1 MSLSNTQYNEIMR
14 NYEKRQLQNR
24 HLQEERYEAISKQI
38 PRLEKLNRQITSIS
52 LNRAKLKIAGNDSGL
67 QNLGNAIHDL
77 QMEKQQLL
85 TEHGFPSDYLDPV
98 YTCSNCRDTGFHDGI
113 KCHCF
118 KQAEYALVFSQ
129 SHLMEDIKA
138 YRFEDFSLDYYPNT
152 LIDDKSSASS
162 YELANIALRTCETFT
177 EQFSNQF
184 QNLFLYGSVGIG
196 KTFLSNCVANNILN
210 QGYSV
215 LYLTAFSLFDIFQK
229 SVFEK
234 QIQAKE
240 EAQHILDCDLL
251 IIDDLGTEF
260 ANSFTTS
267 QFFMCINERLLRKKA
282 TIISSNLDLNQLAE
296 IYSERTFSRIAL
308 HYEVLKLF
316 GDDIRLHLRFGKN

>member
-14 NYEKRQLQNR
+14 SFEKRQLHNR
-24 HLQEERYEAISKQI
+24 HLQEERFATVSNQI
-38 PRLEKLNRQITSIS
+38 PQIEDLNRQITSVS
-52 LNRAKLKIAGNDSGL
+52 LERAKLKIAGSDEGL
-67 QNLGNAIHDL
+67 NNLGNMISDL
-77 QMEKQQLL
+77 QMKKRQLL
-85 TEHGFPSDYLDPV
+85 VEQGFPGNYLDPI
-98 YTCSNCRDTGFHDGI
+98 YSCADCHDTGFHDGI

-118 KQAEYALVFSQ
+118 KQAEYALIFSQ
-129 SHLMEDIKA
+129 SHLMEDIKT
-138 YRFEDFSLDYYPNT
+138 YQFDNFSLDYYPKNM
-152 LIDDKSSASS
+152 IDDKSSASS
-162 YELANIALRTCETFT
+162 YDLASIALHACEEFT
-177 EQFSNQF
+177 EQFSDQF
-184 QNLFLYGSVGIG
+184 QNIFLYGSVGIG
-196 KTFLSNCVANNILN
+196 KTFLSNCIANNILS

-215 LYLTAFSLFDIFQK
+215 LYLTAFHLFDIFQK
-229 SVFEK
+229 SVFDK

-267 QFFMCINERLLRKKA
+267 QFFMCINERLLHKKS

-308 HYEVLKLF
+308 HYELLRLF
-316 GDDIRLHLRFGKN
+316 GEDIRLHLRFGKK